1 MDTKNVIAAIS
12 LSAAVIILYSLFFQ
26 PDPATIKKN
35 LAEQNKIENN
45 TDTPSLDKNENF
57 SKLSRTDALKEN
69 DRIQFENG
77 SVVGSIS
84 LKGAAIDDL
93 TFKEYNVEL
102 NKNEKII
109 LLNPRNVEDG
119 YLIESGFVS
128 TNKNIDIPDAS
139 TVWEITGNKRLTN
152 NNPIKLTW
160 SNTQGITFEKH
171 ISLDDQFLFTVKEK
185 IINSSD
191 KSYNF
196 YSYGQIIRNE
206 IPEISGFYILHEG
219 FLSVLDDELIEEDYD
234 DIQDKKFTQIAQE
247 GFVAISDKFWV
258 TSVIPPKGKEFKT
271 TFDYK
276 NKFRANYISTKGIE
290 VKANSSIEEKIQ
302 IIVAAKRVNVIDG
315 YAENLDIN
323 KFDLAIDWGF
333 MYFITKP
340 LFFVLDYF
348 FKLLGNYGL
357 AIIAVTICIRLAFF
371 PLANFSFK
379 SMGKMKLLAPEMA
392 RLKEL
397 HKDDKMKLQQAMMA
411 LYKKEKVNP
420 MSGCLPILVQ
430 IPVFFAL
437 YKVLF
442 VTIEMRHMPFYG
454 WIHDLSDRDPTSL
467 FNVFGLIPWDPPSF
481 LLIGAWPIIMGITM
495 WIQQKL
501 NPTPPDPI
509 QAKIFMFFPSF
520 FNCNSCTISCRSCY
534 LLELQQHLHNDTTI
548 YCSKKNDYQNNINVI
563 VKRRRINKYPTQRWP
578 NS

>member
-1 MDTKNVIAAIS
+1 MDTRNVIAAIS

-26 PDPATIKKN
+26 PDPAVIKQN
-35 LAEQNKIENN
+35 LAEQKRTENN

-57 SKLSRTDALKEN
+57 EKLSRTDVLKEN

-102 NKNEKII
+102 NESNKIT
-109 LLNPRNVEDG
+109 LLSPRNVEDG

-139 TVWEITGNKRLTN
+139 TVWEVSGNKRLTN
-152 NNPIKLTW
+152 NNPIKLKW
-160 SNTQGITFEKH
+160 SNSQGITFEKY

-196 YSYGQIIRNE
+196 YSYGQIIRNKL
-206 IPEISGFYILHEG
+206 PEISGFYILHEG
-219 FLSVLDDELIEEDYD
+219 FLSVLDDQLIEEDYD
-234 DIQDKKFTQIAQE
+234 DIQEKKFTQTAQE

-258 TSVIPPKGKEFKT
+258 TSVIPPKGKEFKA

-315 YAENLDIN
+315 YAESLNIN

-357 AIIAVTICIRLAFF
+357 AIIAVTVCIRLAFF

-392 RLKEL
+392 RLKEI

-495 WIQQKL
+495 FIQQKL

-509 QAKIFMFFPSF
+509 QAKIFMFFPVFLTVILAPFPAGLVIYWSF
-520 FNCNSCTISCRSCY
+520 
-534 LLELQQHLHNDTTI
+534 
-548 YCSKKNDYQNNINVI
+548 NNIFTMIQQYI
-563 VKRRRINKYPTQRWP
+563 VQRKMTIKTT
-578 NS
+578 

>member
-1 MDTKNVIAAIS
+1 MDTRNVIAAIS

-26 PDPATIKKN
+26 PDPAVIKQN
-35 LAEQNKIENN
+35 LAEQKKIENN
-45 TDTPSLDKNENF
+45 ADTPSLDKNEDF

-69 DRIQFENG
+69 DRIQFENS

-93 TFKEYNVEL
+93 TFKEYNIEL
-102 NKNEKII
+102 NGNEQIT
-109 LLNPRNVEDG
+109 LLSPRNVEDG

-128 TNKNIDIPDAS
+128 TNKNIDVPDSS
-139 TVWEITGNKRLTN
+139 TVWKVSGNKKLTN
-152 NNPIKLTW
+152 NNPVKLTW
-160 SNTQGITFEKH
+160 SNSQDITFEKY

-196 YSYGQIIRNE
+196 YSYGQIIRNKL
-206 IPEISGFYILHEG
+206 PEISGFYILHEG
-219 FLSVLDDELIEEDYD
+219 FLSVLDDQLIEEDYD
-234 DIQDKKFTQIAQE
+234 DIQEKKFSQIAQE

-258 TSVIPPKGKEFKT
+258 TSVIPPKGKEFKI

-276 NKFRANYISTKGIE
+276 NKFRANYISTEGIE
-290 VKANSSIEEKIQ
+290 VKANSSIEENIQ
-302 IIVAAKRVNVIDG
+302 IIVAAKRVKVIDG

-357 AIIAVTICIRLAFF
+357 AIIAVTVCIRLAFF

-392 RLKEL
+392 RLKEI

-454 WIHDLSDRDPTSL
+454 WIHDLSDRDPTSV
-467 FNVFGLIPWDPPSF
+467 FNVFGLLPWDPPSF

-495 WIQQKL
+495 FIQQKL

-509 QAKIFMFFPSF
+509 QAKIFMFFPVFLTVILAPFPAGLVIYWSF
-520 FNCNSCTISCRSCY
+520 
-534 LLELQQHLHNDTTI
+534 
-548 YCSKKNDYQNNINVI
+548 NNIFTMIQQYI
-563 VKRRRINKYPTQRWP
+563 VQRKMTIKTI
-578 NS
+578 

>member
-26 PDPATIKKN
+26 PDPATIKQN

-45 TDTPSLDKNENF
+45 EDTPSLDKNENF
-57 SKLSRTDALKEN
+57 SKLSRADALKEN
-69 DRIQFENG
+69 DRIQFENE

-102 NKNEKII
+102 NRNEKIT
-109 LLNPRNVEDG
+109 LLSPRNVEDG
-119 YLIESGFVS
+119 YLVESGFVS

-139 TVWEITGNKRLTN
+139 TVWEVSGNKRLTN
-152 NNPIKLTW
+152 NNPVKLTW

-206 IPEISGFYILHEG
+206 LPEISGFYILHEG

-234 DIQDKKFTQIAQE
+234 DIQEKKFTQIAQE

-315 YAENLDIN
+315 YAQNLDIN

-467 FNVFGLIPWDPPSF
+467 FNVFGLLPWDPPSF

-495 WIQQKL
+495 FIQQKL

-509 QAKIFMFFPSF
+509 QAKIFMFFPVFLTVILAPFPAGLVIYWSF
-520 FNCNSCTISCRSCY
+520 
-534 LLELQQHLHNDTTI
+534 
-548 YCSKKNDYQNNINVI
+548 NNIFTMIQQYI
-563 VKRRRINKYPTQRWP
+563 VQRKMTIKTT
-578 NS
+578 

>member
-12 LSAAVIILYSLFFQ
+12 LSAAVIVLYSLFFQ
-26 PDPATIKKN
+26 PDPAAIKQN
-35 LAEQNKIENN
+35 LAEQKKIENN

-57 SKLSRTDALKEN
+57 AKLSRTDALKEN
-69 DRIQFENG
+69 DRIQFENE
-77 SVVGSIS
+77 SIIGSIS
-84 LKGAAIDDL
+84 LKGATIDDL

-102 NKNEKII
+102 NKNEKIV

-139 TVWEITGNKRLTN
+139 SVWEISGNKRLTS
-152 NNPIKLTW
+152 NNPVKLTW
-160 SNTQGITFEKH
+160 SNSQGITFEKH

-196 YSYGQIIRNE
+196 YSYGQIIRNK

-219 FLSVLDDELIEEDYD
+219 FLSVLDDQLIEEDYD
-234 DIQDKKFTQIAQE
+234 DIQEKKFTQIAQD

-302 IIVAAKRVNVIDG
+302 IIVAAKRVSVIDG

-509 QAKIFMFFPSF
+509 QAKIFMFFPVFLTVILAPFPAGLVIYWSF
-520 FNCNSCTISCRSCY
+520 
-534 LLELQQHLHNDTTI
+534 
-548 YCSKKNDYQNNINVI
+548 NNIFTMIQQYI
-563 VKRRRINKYPTQRWP
+563 VQRKMTIKTT
-578 NS
+578 

>member
-1 MDTKNVIAAIS
+1 MESKNVIAAIS

-26 PDPATIKKN
+26 PDPQVIRQN
-35 LAEQNKIENN
+35 LAEQKKIENN
-45 TDTPSLDKNENF
+45 TDTPSLDKNENIT
-57 SKLSRTDALKEN
+57 KLSRKDALKIN
-69 DRIQFENG
+69 DRIQFENR
-77 SVVGSIS
+77 SIIGSIS

-102 NKNEKII
+102 NGNDKIT
-109 LLNPRNVEDG
+109 LLSPRNVEDG

-139 TVWEITGNKRLTN
+139 TVWKVSGNKGLTN
-152 NNPIKLTW
+152 NNPVKLIW
-160 SNTQGITFEKH
+160 SNTQGIIFEKY

-185 IINSSD
+185 IINKSN

-196 YSYGQIIRNE
+196 YSYGQIIRNKL
-206 IPEISGFYILHEG
+206 PEISGFYILHEG
-219 FLSVLDDELIEEDYD
+219 FLSVLDDQLIEEDYD
-234 DIQDKKFTQIAQE
+234 DIQEKKFSQTAQE

-258 TSVIPPKGKEFKT
+258 TSIIPPKGKEFKT

-357 AIIAVTICIRLAFF
+357 AIIAVTVCIRLAFF

-392 RLKEL
+392 RLKEI

-467 FNVFGLIPWDPPSF
+467 FNVFGLLPWDPPSF

-495 WIQQKL
+495 FIQQKL

-509 QAKIFMFFPSF
+509 QAKIFMFFPVFLTVILAPFPAGLVIYWSF
-520 FNCNSCTISCRSCY
+520 
-534 LLELQQHLHNDTTI
+534 
-548 YCSKKNDYQNNINVI
+548 NNIFTMIQQYI
-563 VKRRRINKYPTQRWP
+563 VQRKMTIKTI
-578 NS
+578 

>member
-1 MDTKNVIAAIS
+1 MDTRNVIAAIS

-26 PDPATIKKN
+26 PDPATIKQN
-35 LAEQNKIENN
+35 LAEQNKIVNN
-45 TDTPSLDKNENF
+45 EDTPSLDKNENF
-57 SKLSRTDALKEN
+57 AKLSRTEALKEN

-93 TFKEYNVEL
+93 TFKEYSVEL
-102 NKNEKII
+102 NGNDKIT
-109 LLNPRNVEDG
+109 LLSPRNVEDG

-139 TVWEITGNKRLTN
+139 TVWEVSGNKKLTN
-152 NNPIKLTW
+152 NSPVKLTW
-160 SNTQGITFEKH
+160 SNSQGITFEKY

-191 KSYNF
+191 KSYSF
-196 YSYGQIIRNE
+196 YSYGQIIRNKL
-206 IPEISGFYILHEG
+206 PEISGFYILHEG
-219 FLSVLDDELIEEDYD
+219 FLSVLDDQLIEEDYD
-234 DIQDKKFTQIAQE
+234 DIQEKKFTQIAQD

-290 VKANSSIEEKIQ
+290 VRANSSVEEEIQ

-467 FNVFGLIPWDPPSF
+467 FNVFGLLPWDPPSF

-495 WIQQKL
+495 FIQQKL

-509 QAKIFMFFPSF
+509 QAKIFMFFPVFLTVILAPFPAGLVIYWSF
-520 FNCNSCTISCRSCY
+520 
-534 LLELQQHLHNDTTI
+534 
-548 YCSKKNDYQNNINVI
+548 NNIFTMIQQYI
-563 VKRRRINKYPTQRWP
+563 VQRKMTIKTT
-578 NS
+578 

>member
-1 MDTKNVIAAIS
+1 MESKNVIAAIS
-12 LSAAVIILYSLFFQ
+12 LSAAVIILYSLFFA
-26 PDPATIKKN
+26 PTPNEIKQNQVKQEKIEKDSDAPS
-35 LAEQNKIENN
+35 LEQNE
-45 TDTPSLDKNENF
+45 SF
-57 SKLSRTDALKEN
+57 VKLSRSDALKEN
-69 DRIQFENG
+69 DRIQFENS
-77 SVVGSIS
+77 SVIGSIS

-93 TFKEYNVEL
+93 TFKEYNVKL
-102 NKNEKII
+102 NGSKKVS
-109 LLNPRNVEDG
+109 LLSPRNVEDG
-119 YLIESGFVS
+119 YLIESGFVTS
-128 TNKNIDIPDAS
+128 NKNIDVPDSS
-139 TVWEITGNKRLTN
+139 TVWKVFGNKKLTN
-152 NNPIKLTW
+152 KSPIKLTW
-160 SNTQGITFEKH
+160 SNSQNITFEKY

-185 IINSSD
+185 IVNKSN

-196 YSYGQIIRNE
+196 YSYGQIIRNKL
-206 IPEISGFYILHEG
+206 PEISGFYILHEG

-234 DIQDKKFTQIAQE
+234 DIQEKKFTQTAQE

-276 NKFRANYISTKGIE
+276 NKFRANYISTQGIE
-290 VKANSSIEEKIQ
+290 VNANSSIEEEIK

-315 YAENLDIN
+315 YAQNLKIN

-348 FKLLGNYGL
+348 FKLFGNYGL
-357 AIIAVTICIRLAFF
+357 AIIAVTVCIRLAFF

-411 LYKKEKVNP
+411 LYKREKVNP
-420 MSGCLPILVQ
+420 LSGCLPILVQ

-442 VTIEMRHMPFYG
+442 VTIEMRHMPFFG
-454 WIHDLSDRDPTSL
+454 WIQDLSDRDPTSL
-467 FNVFGLIPWDPPSF
+467 FNLFGLVPFDPPSF
-481 LLIGAWPIIMGITM
+481 LLIGAWPIAMGITM
-495 WIQQKL
+495 FIQQKL

-509 QAKIFMFFPSF
+509 QAKIFMFFPIF
-520 FNCNSCTISCRSCY
+520 LTVILAPFPAG
-534 LLELQQHLHNDTTI
+534 LVI
-548 YCSKKNDYQNNINVI
+548 YWTFNNIFTMIQQYI
-563 VKRRRINKYPTQRWP
+563 VQRKMTIKTT
-578 NS
+578 